1 MTRHLITIV
10 EDEAPVALDLARALE
25 AAGFRARVAR
35 SAVEAVA
42 QARGIERPAGVVL
55 GVQLDDGEDGST
67 LAQTF
72 RAMCGP
78 QLAIV
83 FAPPLDDEGT
93 RMRAAACDP
102 VGYFAKPINPGL
114 IAIALRAELQED
126 EA

>member
-1 MTRHLITIV
+1 MARHLITIV

-35 SAVEAVA
+35 SAVEAVT
-42 QARGIERPAGVVL
+42 QAHESERPAGVVL
-55 GVQLDDGEDGST
+55 GVQLHAGEDGAT

-83 FAPPLDDEGT
+83 FAPSRDDADT
-93 RMRAAACDP
+93 RMRAAECGT

-114 IAIALRAELQED
+114 IAMALRAELQDED
-126 EA
+126 E